1 MRNPLALS
9 STRWRHA
16 LTGIA
21 MLLGVGAC
29 SLGPCSLGHGTV
41 AFADD
46 TPAPSQAVDDQGVA
60 VEGESSEGAGADA
73 PKEDAEKSEDVS
85 KAPGKHAAS
94 DERDNHDGHTAEG
107 PGLLSANPGA
117 AIWNLLIFLTVL
129 TILGVFVWPQILA
142 GLQAREAKIHADLHS
157 AEDAN
162 RQAQAALAGYQK
174 QLSDAQDQV
183 RQMLAEARRDAEGV
197 GAKIVEEAKADA
209 QRQRERA
216 LSDIEAAKNVALGEL
231 AGQTSEMAIALARQV
246 VGRELKASDH
256 ADLIQKSLER
266 LPSRN

>member
-9 STRWRHA
+9 SVGWRNA
-16 LTGIA
+16 LAGIA
-21 MLLGVGAC
+21 ILLGVFAF
-29 SLGPCSLGHGTV
+29 SASHSTV
-41 AFADD
+41 ALADD
-46 TPAPSQAVDDQGVA
+46 TLASSETS
-60 VEGESSEGAGADA
+60 EGEGAADEGGSTEDSSADA
-73 PKEDAEKSEDVS
+73 AKEDSS
-85 KAPGKHAAS
+85 KAHHDHADGES
-94 DERDNHDGHTAEG
+94 HDGHDEHASES
-107 PGLLSANPGA
+107 PSLLSANPGA

-129 TILGVFVWPQILA
+129 TILGVFVWPQILS

-157 AEDAN
+157 AEEAN
-162 RQAQAALAGYQK
+162 RQAQASLADYQK
-174 QLSDAQDQV
+174 QLNDAQDQV
-183 RQMLAEARRDAEGV
+183 RQMLADARKDAEGV